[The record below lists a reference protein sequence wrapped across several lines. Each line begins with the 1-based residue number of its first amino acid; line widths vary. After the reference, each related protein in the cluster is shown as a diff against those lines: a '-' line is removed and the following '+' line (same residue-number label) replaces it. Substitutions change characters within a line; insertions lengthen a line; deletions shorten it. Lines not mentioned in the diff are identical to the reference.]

1 MRRLWTLAPAMG
13 SLVLGTFCAQAQ
25 WTLTKE
31 QMIAYTSK
39 NPYDRFA
46 DGKRGPQFVD
56 QAREPAAVLPHY
68 QPEPGTAQQPV

>member
-1 MRRLWTLAPAMG
+1 MRRVSIAALLL
-13 SLVLGTFCAQAQ
+13 STFCAYGQ

-46 DGKRGPQFVD
+46 DGRPKVPDNLLEQVF
-56 QAREPAAVLPHY
+56 
-68 QPEPGTAQQPV
+68 